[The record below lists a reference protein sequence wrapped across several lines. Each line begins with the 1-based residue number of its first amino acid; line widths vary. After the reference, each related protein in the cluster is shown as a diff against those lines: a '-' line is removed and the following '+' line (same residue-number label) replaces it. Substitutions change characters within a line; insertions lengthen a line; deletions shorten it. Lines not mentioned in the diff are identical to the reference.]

1 MTTAT
6 QNAPQTAPEAAT
18 GPKPR
23 TPKVVAADA
32 ATALFERKLQMA
44 ATLTCNGLIADIERA
59 DDELADLMSKKSV
72 LDLDIQAL
80 RAKIGDMEDMAAL
93 SVVGKNES
101 DRKAQRVL
109 VLQSD
114 SAVQEVS
121 DALRHE
127 QSDVAE
133 LEVSIKKIE
142 RRVKRLEKT
151 VDYRISVLRYLGG

>member
-1 MTTAT
+1 MANP
-6 QNAPQTAPEAAT
+6 QNSHQTAPEAAT

-32 ATALFERKLQMA
+32 ATALFDRKLTLA

-72 LDLDIQAL
+72 LDLDIQSL
-80 RAKIGDMEDMAAL
+80 RVKLGDMEDMAAL

-114 SAVQEVS
+114 TGYQSAV

-127 QSDVAE
+127 QTDVAE
-133 LEVSIKKIE
+133 LDVAIQKLG